1 MGKREKPLGVK
12 RKRGKK
18 FEWQGS
24 KSLDVERSVKSRSI
38 FRDKRLGERNPNL
51 SLEDKYLLRFQRERE
66 LKSRRKQRFELD
78 DALELTHKGQRLS
91 DLKDDYVEDYD
102 LDVSDDESKP
112 YKLQKLSDDIVNQ
125 EHFGGD
131 GRPRSKRDAYEEL
144 ILRSKQNKAQRQ
156 QEKEDNMDI
165 TRKLDGD
172 FDDIS
177 RRLKF
182 KDKAKAEVEDEFDL
196 LMNEI
201 KDDTKMMAEGKADM
215 KCRELRR
222 EMMENGEDWDVP
234 EGFKEFV
241 LKVRDDVLAAVRN
254 MKTWT
259 DCEVRRER
267 TEKQERLLLLSL
279 RYFVEEMED
288 GEFQEF
294 EEMKKILFTMCKEY
308 QRHAEKCFE
317 VVSDNLTESVNFSL
331 PFLYHLVYLTFPL
344 DFQDKLAW
352 NFSYFATDLLVSYP
366 LLNPKTCRNLLLL
379 SKVLQ
384 EKWFPSRFSPE
395 VCRFLLRFLQALTP
409 ELSASLSQYFPQG
422 AEKFASDLVSSIS
435 DKFSKYPAFQSIF
448 LETNLKIQESEKVP
462 LKLYERPI
470 EEIETFE
477 PLIYENIKSNKKNK
491 DLNKEVT
498 ELDRLREQQK
508 RGRKL
513 AKKALEKETEF
524 DLNDKDQEFH
534 ARVQAQERKQGL
546 VKNML
551 DELQVEYKKFDTTL
565 ERKKDKKKR
574 KERMGGG
581 RTEYNKKEFGMSKSQ
596 GKPQGKGGRKEKK
609 SFRHD

>member
-1 MGKREKPLGVK
+1 MK

-18 FEWQGS
+18 FEWQGN
-24 KSLDVERSVKSRSI
+24 KSLDVERSVKSRSV
-38 FRDKRLGERNPNL
+38 FRDKRLGEKNPNL

-102 LDVSDDESKP
+102 LDISDDESKP
-112 YKLQKLSDDIVNQ
+112 HKLQKLSDDIVNQ

-182 KDKAKAEVEDEFDL
+182 KEKGKAEIEDEFDL

-201 KDDTKMMAEGKADM
+201 KDDTKMMAEGKGDL
-215 KCRELRR
+215 KCREIRR
-222 EMMENGEDWDVP
+222 EMMENGENWDVP

-241 LKVRDDVLAAVRN
+241 LKVRDDALSAIQN
-254 MKTWT
+254 MKIWT
-259 DCEVRRER
+259 DCDVRRER

-288 GEFQEF
+288 GEFQVF
-294 EEMKKILFTMCKEY
+294 EEMKKTLFNLCKEY
-308 QRHAEKCFE
+308 QKYAEKCFE
-317 VVSDNLTESVNFSL
+317 VVSENLPESLNLSL

-344 DFQDKLAW
+344 DFQDKLTW
-352 NFSYFATDLLVSYP
+352 NFSYYATDLLVSYP
-366 LLNPKTCRNLLLL
+366 LLNEKTCRNLLLL

-384 EKWFPSRFSPE
+384 EKWFPNRFSPE
-395 VCRFLLRFLQALTP
+395 ICRFLLRFLQSLTP
-409 ELSASLSQYFPQG
+409 ELSTSLSQYFPAG
-422 AEKFASDLVSSIS
+422 AEKFASDLVASIS
-435 DKFSKYPAFQSIF
+435 QKFSKYPAFQSIF
-448 LETNLKIQESEKVP
+448 LETNLNIQEAEKVP

-508 RGRKL
+508 RARKL
-513 AKKALEKETEF
+513 AKKALEKETEV
-524 DLNDKDQEFH
+524 DLNEKDHEFH

-574 KERMGGG
+574 KERMAGG
-581 RTEYNKKEFGMSKSQ
+581 RTEMNKKEFGNNKS
-596 GKPQGKGGRKEKK
+596 QGKGGRKEKK
-609 SFRHD
+609 GFRHD